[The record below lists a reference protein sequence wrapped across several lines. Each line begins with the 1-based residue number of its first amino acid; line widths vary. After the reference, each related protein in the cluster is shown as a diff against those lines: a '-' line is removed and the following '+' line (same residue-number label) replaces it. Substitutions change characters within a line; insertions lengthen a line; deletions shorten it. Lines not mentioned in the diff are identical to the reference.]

1 LEVVI
6 GGTIGGTPIP
16 AFTEDKLTKDNCGQA
31 FPPYL
36 NQIFTGTA
44 KLSLMLNG
52 LMTNWN
58 DRGLTLKSKTGR
70 LVCNDLL

>member
-36 NQIFTGTA
+36 NQIFTGTG
-44 KLSLMLNG
+44 KLSLMLIG
-52 LMTNWN
+52 L
-58 DRGLTLKSKTGR
+58 LTCWKNRSLISKSKTGAIG
-70 LVCNDLL
+70 L